1 MTSKKTSVNPAQKV
15 NALVLPAECLSE
27 IVQACSDYLIIA
39 EQEKTKRRA
48 IEAWEKKSLA
58 EIKAKSDFL
67 IGYLERSFDERA
79 KNFQSL
85 FEVVDHAI
93 ASDNNQQL
101 SLALNAIVDLAKSSP
116 FKDLADLSTVQKNL
130 ENPDHVWEF

>member
-1 MTSKKTSVNPAQKV
+1 MKNKRISFKSAQSLD
-15 NALVLPAECLSE
+15 ALALPMECLSE

-39 EQEKTKRRA
+39 EQEKTKRRT

-58 EIKAKSDFL
+58 EIKAKSDLL

-101 SLALNAIVDLAKSSP
+101 SLTLNAIVDLAKSSP
-116 FKDLADLSTVQKNL
+116 FKDLADLSAVQKNL

>member
-1 MTSKKTSVNPAQKV
+1 MTINPGPISPAQS
-15 NALVLPAECLSE
+15 LGIFVLPTQSLSE
-27 IVQACSDYLIIA
+27 IVQACSEYLIVA
-39 EQEKTKRRA
+39 EQEKTKRHA
-48 IEAWEKKSLA
+48 IEAWKKVSLA
-58 EIKAKSDFL
+58 RIKSNSDL
-67 IGYLERSFDERA
+67 LTNYLERSFDERA